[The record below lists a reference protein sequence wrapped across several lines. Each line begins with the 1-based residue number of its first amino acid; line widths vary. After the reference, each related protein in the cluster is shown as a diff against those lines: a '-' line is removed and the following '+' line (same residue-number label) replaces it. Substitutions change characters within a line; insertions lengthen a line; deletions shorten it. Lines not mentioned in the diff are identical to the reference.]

1 MGCAFLNEKFS
12 ICRNLKC
19 SCVSKCWHP
28 DKNTHGAPDGLE
40 GWLANESRSLPSHYK
55 INWMPF
61 GVKIESR
68 SDSWSEFSSR
78 KPNSEKKIKPTHLV
92 TSRRPCPTFIRVG
105 CCTHQAGMLS
115 EELIL
120 PNLVTACKL
129 TCQTNWLNVWFK
141 SWFWFRAISWN
152 YITMSP
158 FHCDSFFCS
167 QMLIDVSYFWHSL
180 AHNLDWQLLCCQNIA
195 DN

>member
-28 DKNTHGAPDGLE
+28 DKNTHGAPDGLQ
-40 GWLANESRSLPSHYK
+40 GWLANESRSLPSLYK

-61 GVKIESR
+61 GVEIESR
-68 SDSWSEFSSR
+68 SDSRSEFSSR

-120 PNLVTACKL
+120 PNLVS
-129 TCQTNWLNVWFK
+129 WLVKRIGLMYGSKADFD
-141 SWFWFRAISWN
+141 SG
-152 YITMSP
+152 P
-158 FHCDSFFCS
+158 FLETILRC
-167 QMLIDVSYFWHSL
+167 
-180 AHNLDWQLLCCQNIA
+180 LLSIVTPFSAPRC
-195 DN
+195 